1 MNRWTVRVLD
11 GFRGFGALLVLATHS
26 LSAADGISPVLW
38 VRMLT
43 AAATLFALGFFALS
57 AYLLFYPMALAI
69 FTDGTIETPKSFYR
83 RRFRRIVPAT
93 WLAIIVYVTVVPNV
107 VRPNSLLEWVSVFGF
122 AQQWRSDWIILAIPP
137 LWTLCNEVV
146 FYLALPHI
154 GRVLHRKCVGRPA
167 KDRFGV
173 LVVSMLP
180 FAAAAIAIRSYFAFG
195 GRGLLANEMGKWPLS
210 FMDFFVSGM
219 CVAAIAGARK
229 AGVLPPTI
237 RRISD
242 WPAWKWWSV
251 TAGIWWL
258 VVESHQSLI
267 RGVSYGWLEM
277 TWLTLLS
284 LGSFSLVASM
294 TLPSSSGRVI
304 DQVLGNPAVCWI
316 GSVSFGMYLWHWA
329 VILLLDDRWPTLHS
343 APPWLR
349 TLLIGG
355 ISVAVEAIS
364 WYFIEKPAITSKA
377 KVAK

>member
-1 MNRWTVRVLD
+1 
-11 GFRGFGALLVLATHS
+11 
-26 LSAADGISPVLW
+26 
-38 VRMLT
+38 
-43 AAATLFALGFFALS
+43 
-57 AYLLFYPMALAI
+57 
-69 FTDGTIETPKSFYR
+69 
-83 RRFRRIVPAT
+83 
-93 WLAIIVYVTVVPNV
+93 
-107 VRPNSLLEWVSVFGF
+107 
-122 AQQWRSDWIILAIPP
+122 
-137 LWTLCNEVV
+137 
-146 FYLALPHI
+146 
-154 GRVLHRKCVGRPA
+154 
-167 KDRFGV
+167 
-173 LVVSMLP
+173 MLP

-329 VILLLDDRWPTLHS
+329 VILLLVDRWPTLHS
-343 APPWLR
+343 AS
-349 TLLIGG
+349 G
-355 ISVAVEAIS
+355 
-364 WYFIEKPAITSKA
+364 
-377 KVAK
+377 